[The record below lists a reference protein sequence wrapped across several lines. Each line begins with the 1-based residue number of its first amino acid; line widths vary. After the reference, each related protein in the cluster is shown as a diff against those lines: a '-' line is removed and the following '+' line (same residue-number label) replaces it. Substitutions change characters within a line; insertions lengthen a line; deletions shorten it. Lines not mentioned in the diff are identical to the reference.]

1 MKSMPAGRL
10 LAACALTAGAVCVTA
25 PSASAINGDT
35 HITGVGL
42 VETIECNNATV
53 FVNGANNQVNVLGNC
68 WAVTVQGSYNTVVA
82 DHVTN
87 DITVY
92 GFNQTVLYKG
102 GEPIVWDRGRE
113 LGMTNTINRV
123 PA

>member
-1 MKSMPAGRL
+1 MESTSAGRL
-10 LAACALTAGAVCVTA
+10 LGAYALTVAAGCLAV
-25 PSASAINGDT
+25 PPASAVNGDT

-42 VETIECNNATV
+42 VQTIECNNATV

-82 DHVTN
+82 DHVIN

-92 GFNQTVLYKG
+92 GFNQTVLYKAG
-102 GEPIVWDRGRE
+102 DPVVWDRGRE
-113 LGMTNTINRV
+113 LGMTNVINRV

>member
-1 MKSMPAGRL
+1 MKSTSAGRL
-10 LAACALTAGAVCVTA
+10 LTVGALAVAAVCSA
-25 PSASAINGDT
+25 PTASAINGDT

-82 DHVTN
+82 DHVVN

-92 GFNQTVLYKG
+92 GFNQTVFYKS

-113 LGMTNTINRV
+113 LGMTNRINRV

>member
-1 MKSMPAGRL
+1 MTDTVIVES
-10 LAACALTAGAVCVTA
+10 TA
-25 PSASAINGDT
+25 PKKVLSPWKKG
-35 HITGVGL
+35 GL

>member
-1 MKSMPAGRL
+1 MAV
-10 LAACALTAGAVCVTA
+10 AAVCSA
-25 PSASAINGDT
+25 PMASAENGDT

-42 VETIECNNATV
+42 VQTIECNNATV

-68 WAVTVQGSYNTVVA
+68 HAVTVQGSYNTVVA
-82 DHVTN
+82 DHVIN

-92 GFNQTVLYKG
+92 GFNQTVLYKAG
-102 GEPIVWDRGRE
+102 DPIIWDRGRE
-113 LGMTNTINRV
+113 LGMTNMINRV

>member
-1 MKSMPAGRL
+1 MKPTSAGRL
-10 LAACALTAGAVCVTA
+10 LTVGVLGAAVFAA
-25 PSASAINGDT
+25 PTASAENGDT

-42 VETIECNNATV
+42 EQTIECNNATV
-53 FVNGANNQVNVLGNC
+53 FVNGANNLVNVLGNC

-113 LGMTNTINRV
+113 LGMTNQVNRV